1 MNLYQ
6 TKTKFN
12 CGIDL
17 HGRNMYACVMDSK
30 GKVLIHHNIK
40 RNDFDYFL
48 RLVDSYRSDLTVA
61 CESTFNWYW
70 LADACK
76 DNGINFVLGH
86 ALYMKAI
93 HGTKTKND
101 RVDSKKIA
109 HLLRSNMLP
118 EAYCCSVEKRPIRD
132 LLRRRI
138 YFVRQRAQLLGHL
151 SSSVQV
157 YGQTPL
163 SSKEKRKSDRKE
175 NISKRFT
182 DATLQF
188 SMKINTDLVDYY
200 DIIIKNVEK
209 EILGKTRLIFS
220 STFNL
225 LKTAPGVG
233 EITAL
238 IILYETDKINRFST
252 VKDFSS
258 YSMLIPSDATSNG
271 KKVGSQGR
279 KMGNHYLKWAFTQA
293 AVLGKNSNIL
303 LKKYA
308 DKLTEKH
315 GKCKGNA
322 IYAHRLGIAVYYMLK
337 NKTAFDLETFLN
349 GKVNIKKIREVS

>member
-17 HGRNMYACVMDSK
+17 HGRNMYACLMNIE
-30 GKVLIHHNIK
+30 GKVLIHNNIK

-48 RLVDSYRSDLTVA
+48 RIVDPYRSDLTVA

-70 LADACK
+70 LADACEAN
-76 DNGINFVLGH
+76 DINFVLGH

-101 RVDSKKIA
+101 KIDSKKIA

-118 EAYCCSVEKRPIRD
+118 EAYCCSPEKRAIRD

-138 YFVRQRAQLLGHL
+138 YFVRQRAQLLGHI

-163 SSKEKRKSDRKE
+163 TVKEKRKSDRKE
-175 NISKRFT
+175 SINARFS
-182 DATLQF
+182 DATIKYTM
-188 SMKINTDLVDYY
+188 SVDADLSDYY
-200 DIIIKNVEK
+200 DKIIKNVEK
-209 EILGKTRLIFS
+209 AILSKTKLMFS

-225 LKTAPGVG
+225 LRTAPGIG
-233 EITAL
+233 EIIAL
-238 IILYETDKINRFST
+238 IILYETDKISRFPTSR
-252 VKDFSS
+252 DFCS
-258 YSMLIPSDATSNG
+258 YSMLTPSDATSNN

-279 KMGNHYLKWAFTQA
+279 KIGNHYLKWAFSQA
-293 AVLGKNSNIL
+293 TVLGKGRSIP

-308 DKLTEKH
+308 DKLTLKY
-315 GKCKGNA
+315 GKRKANA
-322 IYAHRLGIAVYYMLK
+322 IYAHRLGIAIYYMLK
-337 NKTAFDLETFLN
+337 TRTVFDIDIFLK
-349 GKVNIKKIREVS
+349 GKINIKHLREVS